1 MGLLEGTTAY
11 LSGPIE
17 AATDA
22 VSWRDSIKAD
32 LRYLG
37 IRAWDPLVK
46 PDWMLDS
53 AQVDGP
59 GQATWKPKIVN
70 DNTTDVNA
78 LEERGNIFF
87 GNRQI
92 RQVGLRLAQ
101 AADFIICRMTGEF
114 TAGTFEELA
123 LAANKPVLFWCD
135 QEIPSMWLFDQFADL
150 NTWRDTFFTS
160 WANLYDY
167 LNMVDNK
174 EVSIDPIKWIFLM
187 WEKQ

>member
-22 VSWRDSIKAD
+22 TSWRNSVKSD
-32 LRYLG
+32 LRSLG
-37 IRAWDPLVK
+37 IRPWDSLEK
-46 PDWMLDS
+46 ADWMLDYALADG
-53 AQVDGP
+53 AQ
-59 GQATWKPKIVN
+59 QATWKSKIIN
-70 DNTTDVNA
+70 DAQEDVSA
-78 LEERGNIFF
+78 LEERGNIYF

-123 LAANKPVLFWCD
+123 LAAGKPVLFWCD
-135 QEIPSMWLFDQFADL
+135 QKIPSMWLFDQFADL
-150 NTWRDTFFTS
+150 NKWRDTFFTS
-160 WANLYDY
+160 WADLYGY
-167 LNMVDNK
+167 LGMVDNK
-174 EVSIDPIKWIFLM
+174 EVSIDPLKWIFLT
-187 WEKQ
+187 WEKR